1 MKRIREY
8 HIESYWAAEAAKRRK
23 RAEFKE
29 NVGDKIIIGVLIIL
43 EAVIT
48 FEFLR
53 QIFEII

>member
-8 HIESYWAAEAAKRRK
+8 HIESYWQAEAVRRKK

-29 NVGDKIIIGVLIIL
+29 KIGEKIIVGLFIAL
-43 EAVIT
+43 EAAIT

-53 QIFEII
+53 LVFEVL